1 MSTLIICNAMNE
13 QPDFTL
19 LSLLHDLARLIR
31 VEADKRARVH
41 GMTRAG
47 WSLMARLGRYP
58 GMSQKELADSLEVEP
73 ISVARM
79 VDRLEAA
86 GMLER
91 RADANDRRIWR
102 LHLLP
107 AAEPILKK
115 MSVMA
120 AELEAAVTQD
130 LSPAAREAMIEGL
143 IQMKTNLT
151 QKPETLSPEG
161 IAADAA
167 NPETDII
174 KEIA

>member
-1 MSTLIICNAMNE
+1 MNDN
-13 QPDFTL
+13 PDFTL

-91 RADANDRRIWR
+91 RADASDRRIWR
-102 LHLLP
+102 LHTLP

-115 MSVMA
+115 MSIMT
-120 AELEAAVTQD
+120 AELEAAVTQN
-130 LSPAAREAMIEGL
+130 LSPAARAAMIEGL
-143 IQMKTNLT
+143 IQMKTTLM
-151 QKPETLSPEG
+151 QKAETPSQEGAELHGTTPEAATLP
-161 IAADAA
+161 D
-167 NPETDII
+167 PL